1 MKCFF
6 KKKSLQNN
14 VNESGQSSYRKLIN
28 WVVWTMLQEWKYC
41 YITKALPASPL
52 ENNHFEI
59 NYTLGSV
66 ASFFHNSH

>member
-1 MKCFF
+1 MFF
-6 KKKSLQNN
+6 FKKSLQNN

-41 YITKALPASPL
+41 YIPKAHPASPL
-52 ENNHFEI
+52 ENKHCEI

-66 ASFFHNSH
+66 ADFFHNSY